1 MADYSSTPLSRKL
14 GMKAGMRMLL
24 VNAPENIGDLLV
36 PIPENVMFLDS
47 AEGHESLD
55 LALLFVDRE
64 IELLDRF
71 GPLAARL
78 TAAGM
83 LWVAY
88 PKKAAKVP
96 TDLTFENV
104 QRIGLDAGL
113 VDNKSCAIDA
123 TWSAVRFVIRLK
135 DRPTKQANDSRSSR
149 GD

>member
-1 MADYSSTPLSRKL
+1 
-14 GMKAGMRMLL
+14 MKAGMQVLL
-24 VNAPENIGDLLV
+24 VNAPENFGDLLV
-36 PIPENVMFLDS
+36 PIPENVTFLDS
-47 AEGHESLD
+47 VDGNESLD

-71 GPLAARL
+71 APLAARL
-78 TAAGM
+78 SPAGM

-104 QRIGLDAGL
+104 QQIGLDEGL
-113 VDNKSCAIDA
+113 VDNKSCAIDT

-135 DRPTKQANDSRSSR
+135 DRPAKKETKSLS
-149 GD
+149 